1 MLLFFKLKIYMYN
14 YDKNKKVRSH
24 FNSNY
29 TINKLY
35 KVVWPSFINTL
46 RQENSLVS
54 LAALQ
59 TPNL

>member
-1 MLLFFKLKIYMYN
+1 MYN